1 MYKLLLFLFCILTF
15 ATFGQTNRF
24 DIGAEGG
31 FSVASL
37 RGNDFIDKYHS
48 TKTGYSGG
56 LFFQYNFRKI
66 ISMRTG
72 MYYERKGSSFEFW
85 TVNEVGEN
93 IGVIQGYQNFDYL
106 TVPLLLRATF
116 GKKLTCFINTGPYI
130 GFLLKETE
138 HTDAVQT
145 VPETN
150 ANGTEFFNR
159 TEVGLSAGIGLS
171 YILKQK
177 FSFSFEVRDNLG
189 LTNTSKQ
196 SATGNGP
203 VKTNALNFLFGFGY
217 KFGDVNSLREK
228 K

>member
-1 MYKLLLFLFCILTF
+1 MYKLLSVLFCTLTF

-31 FSVASL
+31 FSLASL

-48 TKTGYSGG
+48 TIIGYSGG
-56 LFFQYNFRKI
+56 IYFQYNFRKI
-66 ISMRTG
+66 ISVRTG
-72 MYYERKGSSFEFW
+72 AYFERKGSSFEFW
-85 TVNEVGEN
+85 TVDEFGEN
-93 IGVIQGYQNFDYL
+93 IGVIHGYENFDYL

-116 GKKLTCFINTGPYI
+116 GKKLNFFINAGPYI

-138 HTDAVQT
+138 HTDALQSL
-145 VPETN
+145 PETN

-159 TEVGLSAGIGLS
+159 TEFGLSAGMGLS

-196 SATGNGP
+196 SATNNGQI
-203 VKTNALNFLFGFGY
+203 KTNALNFLLGFGY
-217 KFGDVNSLREK
+217 KFGQRH
-228 K
+228 